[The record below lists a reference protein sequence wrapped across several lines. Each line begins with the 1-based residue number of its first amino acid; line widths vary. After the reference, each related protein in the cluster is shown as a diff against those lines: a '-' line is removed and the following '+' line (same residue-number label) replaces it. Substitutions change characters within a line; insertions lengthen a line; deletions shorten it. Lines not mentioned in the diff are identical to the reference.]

1 MAKKTYFVTEAAGRL
16 VAGARSPGAGKPIE
30 LSDAQAEHPLRLGH
44 IAEALP
50 EPVVENATAGTILRW
65 FTIVYMLI
73 ELHEPRFKLVRFLV
87 DSVLRDGGA
96 TFTMEGQYRPF
107 ALNGFVQAKLFLSV
121 VGNAVRIRS
130 AV

>member
-1 MAKKTYFVTEAAGRL
+1 MPDLDMFTGADIDGFEHVEQSIEVILTTRL
-16 VAGARSPGAGKPIE
+16 EERVEREWFGNPGT
-30 LSDAQAEHPLRLGH
+30 RLLG
-44 IAEALP
+44 
-50 EPVVENATAGTILRW
+50 ENATAGTILRW

>member
-1 MAKKTYFVTEAAGRL
+1 MTTRL
-16 VAGARSPGAGKPIE
+16 EERVEREWFGNPGT
-30 LSDAQAEHPLRLGH
+30 RLLG
-44 IAEALP
+44 
-50 EPVVENATAGTILRW
+50 ENATAGTILRW